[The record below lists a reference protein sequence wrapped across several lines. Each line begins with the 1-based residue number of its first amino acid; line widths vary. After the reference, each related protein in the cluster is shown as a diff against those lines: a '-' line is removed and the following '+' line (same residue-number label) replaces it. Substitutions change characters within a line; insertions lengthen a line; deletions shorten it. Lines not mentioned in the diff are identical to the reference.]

1 MRVCTLVATMR
12 CVRLGGEP
20 DYMSVLPLIVVT
32 CTHAQ
37 TIELSARVGKLIIHE
52 ATCGRYVTVF

>member
-1 MRVCTLVATMR
+1 
-12 CVRLGGEP
+12 VRLGGEP

-32 CTHAQ
+32 CTHVQ

-52 ATCGRYVTVF
+52 ATCGRYATVF